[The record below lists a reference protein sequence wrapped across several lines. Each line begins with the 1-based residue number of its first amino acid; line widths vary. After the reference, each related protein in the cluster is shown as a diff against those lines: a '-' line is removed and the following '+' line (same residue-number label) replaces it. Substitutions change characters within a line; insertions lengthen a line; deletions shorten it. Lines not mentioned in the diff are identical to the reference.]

1 MNTNKTQSEQV
12 NPALSK
18 GAVIGSAFS
27 PHEFRIGN
35 YITSKSWFGSH
46 KISGIEVFR
55 DRLDFKVNGY
65 VHSQIEGKY
74 FDLDRIPLTVEW
86 LINFGYT
93 KREGS
98 FCNQWWNG
106 LNDVTHDWL
115 VDITEMIDDGSF
127 FYRNGKHVIKYVHE
141 LQNLHY
147 MLSGEMLSLSWPITA
162 DANRCSGKVRTELS
176 DYYKSYRH
184 KTVIKFN

>member
-1 MNTNKTQSEQV
+1 MIEEKNINEPQNHAFLV
-12 NPALSK
+12 
-18 GAVIGSAFS
+18 GAVSGSAFS

-55 DRLDFKVNGY
+55 DRIDFKVNGY
-65 VHSQIEGKY
+65 IHSQIEGKY
-74 FDLDRIPLTVEW
+74 FDLDRIPLTTEW
-86 LINFGYT
+86 LTKFGYT
-93 KREGS
+93 MRES
-98 FCNQWWNG
+98 SVCNQWWNG
-106 LNDVTHDWL
+106 LNNVTHDWL

-147 MLSGEMLSLSWPITA
+147 MLSGEMLSLS
-162 DANRCSGKVRTELS
+162 
-176 DYYKSYRH
+176 
-184 KTVIKFN
+184 

>member
-74 FDLDRIPLTVEW
+74 FDFSLTW
-86 LINFGYT
+86 IYT
-93 KREGS
+93 RCPGKYGCIISISAS
-98 FCNQWWNG
+98 F
-106 LNDVTHDWL
+106 V
-115 VDITEMIDDGSF
+115 
-127 FYRNGKHVIKYVHE
+127 
-141 LQNLHY
+141 
-147 MLSGEMLSLSWPITA
+147 
-162 DANRCSGKVRTELS
+162 
-176 DYYKSYRH
+176 
-184 KTVIKFN
+184 

>member
-1 MNTNKTQSEQV
+1 MNINKTQSEPV

-147 MLSGEMLSLSWPITA
+147 MLSGEMLSLS
-162 DANRCSGKVRTELS
+162 
-176 DYYKSYRH
+176 
-184 KTVIKFN
+184 